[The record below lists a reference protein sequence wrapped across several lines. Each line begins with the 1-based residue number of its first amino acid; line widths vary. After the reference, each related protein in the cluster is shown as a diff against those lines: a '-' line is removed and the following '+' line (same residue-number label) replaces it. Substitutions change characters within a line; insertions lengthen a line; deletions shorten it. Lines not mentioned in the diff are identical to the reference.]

1 MNTVLT
7 ASTLL
12 KTAEPPSARPLQ
24 LADSR
29 FEILASLRHLAGRRS
44 TMQVRSVANGQML
57 VLKLFIAEGK
67 GQQEFERE
75 LAAHSHC
82 IAHNINVADIYL
94 QINDY
99 QGVSAIAYQYL
110 PQARTLGKMTFS
122 EQPIAALFA
131 LFAQCH
137 QANCYQQDPHLDNFA
152 WSGDKL
158 YLLDL
163 ASVVVRDKPLS
174 MAACLDNLARLLVQW
189 PVQHQ
194 SQLRPYLRD
203 YFTVRQQSFTDRL
216 SKRLEV
222 LYTKCR
228 TQHRRHYIKKQLRN
242 CTMTGYRKTLWSE
255 AAWRK
260 GMVEALQ
267 AERLESLM
275 QTGQPLKT
283 GNSATVILSELARQP
298 VVIKRYNMKNFW
310 HWLRRCLRPS
320 RARKSWLNANLLEY
334 AGILTP
340 QPLGFVEQRWLG
352 LRHEAYFVSRHVMGR
367 SLLELSDDELLKPE
381 LQQQLRKI
389 FVSLRQN
396 QLIHGDM
403 KASNL
408 LVDAEG
414 QVWLIDL
421 DAMRQVSSR
430 RFTAL
435 HQRDQERFMQNW
447 YEREI
452 ESELKKLIE
461 AP

>member
-1 MNTVLT
+1 MTIVLT
-7 ASTLL
+7 ATNLL
-12 KTAEPPSARPLQ
+12 KKAEPTSAGQLQ
-24 LADSR
+24 LDYSE

-44 TMQVRSVANGQML
+44 TLQVRRVADGQLL
-57 VLKLFIAEGK
+57 VLKLFRAEGK
-67 GQQEFERE
+67 GQQEFEHE
-75 LAAHSHC
+75 LVAHKHC
-82 IAHNINVADIYL
+82 RTHNINVADICL

-110 PQARTLGKMTFS
+110 PQAKTLGQMSFA
-122 EQPIAALFA
+122 EQPLADLFA
-131 LFAQCH
+131 LSARCH

-152 WSGDKL
+152 WSNDKL

-163 ASVVVRDKPLS
+163 ASVVVRNKPLS
-174 MAACLDNLARLLVQW
+174 VAACLDNLARLLVQW
-189 PVQHQ
+189 PVQRQ
-194 SQLRPYLRD
+194 SELRTYLGD
-203 YFTVRQQSFTDRL
+203 YFTFRQQAFTDRL
-216 SKRLEV
+216 SSQLESI
-222 LYTKCR
+222 YAKCR
-228 TQHRRHYIKKQLRN
+228 IQHRRHYMKKQLRN

-255 AAWRK
+255 AAWRN

-283 GNSATVILSELARQP
+283 GNSATVVLNELVGQS

-320 RARKSWLNANLLEY
+320 RARTAWLNANLLEY
-334 AGILTP
+334 AGIPTP
-340 QPLGFVEQRWLG
+340 QALGFVEQRWLG
-352 LRHEAYFVSRHVMGR
+352 LRREAYFVSRHVMGR

-381 LQQQLRKI
+381 LQQQLRKM

-396 QLIHGDM
+396 QLVHGDM

-408 LVDAEG
+408 LVDDEG

-430 RFTAL
+430 SFTAL
-435 HQRDQERFMQNW
+435 HQRDQDRFMQNW
-447 YEREI
+447 YGREI